1 MFDAFMSLH
10 NFSFILMIVF
20 ILFYFEH
27 RTCGVFKFEFELKE
41 FEFIKEF
48 VKRKIFFL
56 VS

>member
-10 NFSFILMIVF
+10 NFSFILMNVF